1 MKFRLNALPLLPLC
15 IGVVAGVIFA
25 TNLPS
30 FLWLVAVA
38 SAGLTLSILLK
49 QNVVAMGVVG
59 LCIGWIA
66 GDVAKPPAIEGL
78 PPRLTPIEGTVEDI
92 RLTNGGLQLTM
103 IADGNFNG
111 CRITITTDYGV
122 NSPEPGQRI
131 SIKGDYNYPERIYDF
146 TWPGM
151 PVDQSRRNGIA
162 FHAFVRGDSLAVIN
176 RRPETLPH
184 KVNNYFYHCR
194 ERLKDLI
201 INSDLDES
209 SAGFITTLLT
219 GDNSMIEADERQ
231 SFNATGVAHIL
242 SISGAHVAALA
253 WLISIL
259 LSPLTLARRRRWRF
273 GITIVLLWW
282 FAMLTGMSASAVRS
296 VIMASILLVGLI
308 LERNSNPLNSLC
320 LACII
325 ILVGDP
331 MALYSP
337 GFQLS
342 FVATAAIIIF
352 VTETSGSKFMTK
364 GGLRRLK
371 QVVGVTLIATIA
383 TAPLVAY
390 HFHNMPLLFLLSNL
404 LIAPTLPVFMACGL
418 LIVLCNASGWPHW
431 LLAESINRLYHFLTM
446 AIDWM
451 ASFEW
456 GQLRGIYFQWEWL
469 LPCYV
474 LLIAA
479 TAILLHGKKAL
490 VASVAPV
497 ALVALVA
504 LVVAIFATPSPYP
517 SEEIT
522 FERKAA
528 FTSLV
533 MKRGDTLEVLNNHS
547 NLTLRYDSL
556 DYANRLIHYIDSRK
570 IKELKFSNRFEDF
583 ADSAG
588 VINIAGR
595 RYLWADSP
603 NPEFD
608 SARADYLIVTRNY
621 RSDIVDLAQIAP
633 VDTIVLSS
641 DIPKIRRERY
651 FRELREAGVPAID
664 ASAELFHRTQ
674 Q

>member
-15 IGVVAGVIFA
+15 LGVVAGVIFA

-30 FLWLVAVA
+30 FLWLAAVA

-66 GDVAKPPAIEGL
+66 ADVAKPPAIESL
-78 PPRLTPIEGTVEDI
+78 PPRLTPIEGTVKDI

-103 IADGNFNG
+103 IADGDFDG
-111 CRITITTDYGV
+111 CRITITTDYVV

-162 FHAFVRGDSLAVIN
+162 FHAFVRGDSLAIIDS
-176 RRPETLPH
+176 RPATFTQ

-231 SFNATGVAHIL
+231 AFSSTGVAHIL

-273 GITIVLLWW
+273 GITIVMLWW
-282 FAMLTGMSASAVRS
+282 FAMLTGMSASVVRS

-325 ILVGDP
+325 ILTGDP

-342 FVATAAIIIF
+342 FIATAAIVIF
-352 VTETSGSKFMTK
+352 VTETAESRFMAK
-364 GGLRRLK
+364 GRLHRLK

-390 HFHNMPLLFLLSNL
+390 HFHNMPLLFLISNL
-404 LIAPTLPVFMACGL
+404 LIAPMLPVFMACGL
-418 LIVLCNASGWPHW
+418 LIVLCNAAGCPHW
-431 LLAESINRLYHFLTM
+431 LLAEGINRLYHFLTM
-446 AIDWM
+446 AIDWI
-451 ASFEW
+451 AGFEW
-456 GQLRGIYFQWEWL
+456 GRLRGIYFQWEWL

-479 TAILLHGKKAL
+479 TVILLHGKKAL
-490 VASVAPV
+490 VARV
-497 ALVALVA
+497 ALVALIA
-504 LVVAIFATPSPYP
+504 AISAAILTTPAPYP

-570 IKELKFSNRFEDF
+570 IKVLKFSNRFEDF

-595 RYLWADSP
+595 KYLWADSP

-608 SARADYLIVTRNY
+608 SARANYLIVTRNY
-621 RSDIVDLAQIAP
+621 RIDIVDLAQIAP
-633 VDTIVLSS
+633 VDTIILST

-651 FRELREAGVPAID
+651 FRELREAAMPAID